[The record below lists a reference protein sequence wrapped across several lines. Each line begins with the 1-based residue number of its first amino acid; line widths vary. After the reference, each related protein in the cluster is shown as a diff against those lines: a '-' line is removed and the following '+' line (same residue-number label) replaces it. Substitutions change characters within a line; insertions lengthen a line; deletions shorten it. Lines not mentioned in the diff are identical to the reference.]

1 LFEEKFVLGEE
12 EMENLI
18 YMGEMGLP
26 HFNMD
31 DNGLATFLCIELM
44 AKFSRNPNEVK
55 YYWMYNNREMS

>member
-31 DNGLATFLCIELM
+31 DNWLATFLCIKLM
-44 AKFSRNPNEVK
+44 AKFSRNPN
-55 YYWMYNNREMS
+55 